1 MDLVIRLVMDRLI
14 HAPSQGIDEA
24 HPRSLR
30 SNRDRIRADSIMGC
44 ESGLVLQYLELL
56 LPRQ

>member
-1 MDLVIRLVMDRLI
+1 MDRLI

>member
-1 MDLVIRLVMDRLI
+1 MDLAIRLVMDRLI

-30 SNRDRIRADSIMGC
+30 SNRDRIRADSVMGC
-44 ESGLVLQYLELL
+44 DCGLALQYLELL